1 MTKLHFTHQAFLSS
15 GGMPYLLSRMQ
26 LFFGFL
32 TVFGV
37 VWNNIRSK
45 TRCLHPGKK
54 SCYWEKSYW
63 LQVVLPRWVMSVSPN
78 PTNSLSL
85 FADKWQEG
93 MHIKH
98 AFYPVW
104 YTMSMSLS
112 SLPHSLSLLYIYR
125 AYFKQAHRINI
136 HFIPFDIPCIPCLQR
151 FCGLYITLL
160 SRIHCFYFVVKAFL
174 LTSIA
179 LL

>member
-26 LFFGFL
+26 LFFVFL

-78 PTNSLSL
+78 PTNSLFLQTS
-85 FADKWQEG
+85 DKKAC
-93 MHIKH
+93 IL
-98 AFYPVW
+98 
-104 YTMSMSLS
+104 SM
-112 SLPHSLSLLYIYR
+112 
-125 AYFKQAHRINI
+125 
-136 HFIPFDIPCIPCLQR
+136 HFIPFDIPCQCL
-151 FCGLYITLL
+151 FLPSHTLSLSYIYIEHIL
-160 SRIHCFYFVVKAFL
+160 SRH
-174 LTSIA
+174 TE
-179 LL
+179 